1 MTWDYAV
8 ASYIYYQ
15 KYKQSKKKWI
25 NKNSSKLKTFVLQM
39 ILSRKWKKKPT
50 EWEQIFPNHLSP
62 KELVSIIYKEL
73 LQFSNKK
80 KEFKNWQR
88 IWIKIYP

>member
-39 ILSRKWKKKPT
+39 ILSRKWKKTPQNENKYF
-50 EWEQIFPNHLSP
+50 Q
-62 KELVSIIYKEL
+62 IIYL
-73 LQFSNKK
+73 LRNL
-80 KEFKNWQR
+80 
-88 IWIKIYP
+88 YP